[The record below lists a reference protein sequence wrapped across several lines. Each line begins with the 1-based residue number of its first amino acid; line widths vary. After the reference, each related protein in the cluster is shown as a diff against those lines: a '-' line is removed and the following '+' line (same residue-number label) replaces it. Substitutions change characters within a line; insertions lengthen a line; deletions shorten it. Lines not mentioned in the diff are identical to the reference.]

1 MERIMKNLE
10 AKKVVTKDK
19 YAYMGAETFRE
30 FLKLYPYKNDYEWAG
45 MLLKWLIFTYID
57 NFEIFRDF
65 VSFPHQLCWTNDKI
79 DVFGNADTLDF
90 VYDICDVGDRY
101 YIGENSIALNYE
113 RWVDRKNTICWIN
126 WYWLGDDI
134 PESLFVDRNSMTEDD
149 KKQWENAY
157 YNMTWIIWRVV
168 DNGKTEG
175 YKIIDAI
182 YSKQCILIAILDWTE
197 KNADKLQ

>member
-45 MLLKWLIFTYID
+45 VLLKWLIFTYID

-79 DVFGNADTLDF
+79 DIFGNADTLDF
-90 VYDICDVGDRY
+90 VYDICDGRGD
-101 YIGENSIALNYE
+101 NIAKQNYE
-113 RWVDRKNTICWIN
+113 RWMDRKNTICWIGLH
-126 WYWLGDDI
+126 WFEGDI
-134 PESLFVDRNSMTEDD
+134 VETLFVDRDNMTEDE
-149 KKQWENAY
+149 KRQWEESY
-157 YNMTWIIWRVV
+157 SNMTWIIWRAV
-168 DNGKTEG
+168 DDGKTECE
-175 YKIIDAI
+175 KIIDAI